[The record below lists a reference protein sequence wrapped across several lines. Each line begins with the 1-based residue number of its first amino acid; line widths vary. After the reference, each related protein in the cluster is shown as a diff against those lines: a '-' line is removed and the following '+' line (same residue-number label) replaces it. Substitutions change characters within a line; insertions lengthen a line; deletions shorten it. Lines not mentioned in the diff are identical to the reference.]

1 MSKSVI
7 TYGGS
12 YEREQPASAARYLE
26 KPPRV
31 VTIMDEA
38 PNLAPE
44 PGASDF
50 GSDYQLTIPA
60 HLRARLEAK
69 AKEAR
74 LPFDDFAIQC
84 LERSI
89 EVMNAEQTLW

>member
-1 MSKSVI
+1 
-7 TYGGS
+7 
-12 YEREQPASAARYLE
+12 
-26 KPPRV
+26 
-31 VTIMDEA
+31 MDEA

-44 PGASDF
+44 PGANNF

-60 HLRARLEAK
+60 HLRASLEAK

-89 EVMNAEQTLW
+89 EVMNVEQTLGGGG

>member
-1 MSKSVI
+1 
-7 TYGGS
+7 
-12 YEREQPASAARYLE
+12 
-26 KPPRV
+26 
-31 VTIMDEA
+31 MDEA
-38 PNLAPE
+38 PNPAPE
-44 PGASDF
+44 PGANGF

>member
-1 MSKSVI
+1 MN
-7 TYGGS
+7 
-12 YEREQPASAARYLE
+12 
-26 KPPRV
+26 
-31 VTIMDEA
+31 IMDEA

-44 PGASDF
+44 PGANNF

-60 HLRARLEAK
+60 HLRASLEAK

-89 EVMNAEQTLW
+89 EVMNVEQTLGGGG